1 MKELTSTKLQIK
13 NEPDLILGRK
23 TVFRKRLFFGA
34 LASCRGGGG
43 YYASTVLGVSCVVF
57 W

>member
-23 TVFRKRLFFGA
+23 TVFRKRLFFRA
-34 LASCRGGGG
+34 LASCRGDG

>member
-43 YYASTVLGVSCVVF
+43 YYASTVLGMS
-57 W
+57 